1 MAKDNNAHTNKGR
14 KRARLHAKKQQNK
27 NPNTHFIFAAFRRIL
42 IVEQTGVGNVCLGAR
57 THGDDNAIFHG
68 VGTLGVW
75 RRHANTC

>member
-14 KRARLHAKKQQNK
+14 KRARLHAKKK
-27 NPNTHFIFAAFRRIL
+27 TNTHFIFAAFRRIL

>member
-1 MAKDNNAHTNKGR
+1 MQ
-14 KRARLHAKKQQNK
+14 KKTK
-27 NPNTHFIFAAFRRIL
+27 KKTPNTHFIFAAFRRIL